1 MDLRGRGKL
10 FYLNAFSFC
19 FSFCFS
25 MADSNQITIAEILH
39 AVASR
44 AHLLVDFISST
55 NASQLHNKRI
65 LVKNSRVFQIKGYH
79 YLAWSKEEK
88 CPSWLHGK

>member
-1 MDLRGRGKL
+1 
-10 FYLNAFSFC
+10 
-19 FSFCFS
+19 

-65 LVKNSRVFQIKGYH
+65 LVKNSRVFQKVIKVIIT
-79 YLAWSKEEK
+79 
-88 CPSWLHGK
+88 LHGQRKKSAHHGSMGSEEHASPGPKL